1 MYERLLA
8 DASIQ
13 RAEGGANDEEAAGP
27 GKPALTAAQKRLKYL
42 KIGAAAVGGGALLA
56 VTGMCPRQNLPGDR
70 AGMVWYAAQHCL
82 SAGSMHADTLG
93 EPMR

>member
-13 RAEGGANDEEAAGP
+13 RAEGGEAGAEPAGP
-27 GKPALTAAQKRLKYL
+27 GKPALTPTQQRMKYL

-56 VTGMCPRQNLPGDR
+56 VTGMQDR
-70 AGMVWYAAQHCL
+70 TGQAKHYTRCSQTG
-82 SAGSMHADTLG
+82 
-93 EPMR
+93 